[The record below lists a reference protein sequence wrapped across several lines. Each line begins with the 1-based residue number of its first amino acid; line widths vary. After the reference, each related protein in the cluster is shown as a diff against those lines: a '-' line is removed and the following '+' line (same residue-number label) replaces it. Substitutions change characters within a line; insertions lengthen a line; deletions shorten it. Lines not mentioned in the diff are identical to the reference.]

1 MKIQIL
7 IITSLLLTGCMGYEE
22 KATHIDLS
30 EGAQLFDRPD
40 PTQRSNKIDLE
51 LATTF

>member
-22 KATHIDLS
+22 KATYINLA
-30 EGAQLFDRPD
+30 EGAQFFHRPD

>member
-22 KATHIDLS
+22 KTTYIDLA
-30 EGAQLFDRPD
+30 EGAQFHRPN
-40 PTQRSNKIDLE
+40 PTQHSNELLE
-51 LATTF
+51 ELNVPF

>member
-22 KATHIDLS
+22 KATHIDLA
-30 EGAQLFDRPD
+30 EGVEFFDRPD
-40 PTQRSNKIDLE
+40 PTQRSNELLE
-51 LATTF
+51 ELNVPF

>member
-22 KATHIDLS
+22 QTASTDLS
-30 EGAQLFDRPD
+30 EGVEFFDRPE
-40 PTQRSNKIDLE
+40 PTQRSNELLE
-51 LATTF
+51 ELNVPF